1 MIQQNGAK
9 VRAREREER
18 RGGSGSSSA
27 NRCSGFTNH
36 ATADTKSSH
45 DLRRT
50 TPHTNHL
57 NGRPT
62 AVTGPSHGPASQ
74 PTEVINNQRAVSS
87 GGLPGRSTADLL
99 LGGLTSLV
107 NHQSAWG
114 STALCRAMEACMLG
128 ASSITNGRFTLAVLH
143 HWTTGWLVQFS
154 RSAFSVQQYW
164 RHNPGENKQ
173 GTFFLLPAISASVPR
188 QRTYW
193 LTLLELQ
200 TKTIMR
206 GMNQNVFTMIFYSM
220 HRL

>member
-1 MIQQNGAK
+1 MLECLKNHTGAFLSTAHDTRLQTMK
-9 VRAREREER
+9 QTAWHKNFRLRVWPLTTVNFSPFSQDHCSMWSNRTVQRWERERE
-18 RGGSGSSSA
+18 GGGEGSSSA

-114 STALCRAMEACMLG
+114 STALCGAMEAGSYGGVYARC
-128 ASSITNGRFTLAVLH
+128 
-143 HWTTGWLVQFS
+143 
-154 RSAFSVQQYW
+154 
-164 RHNPGENKQ
+164 K
-173 GTFFLLPAISASVPR
+173 
-188 QRTYW
+188 
-193 LTLLELQ
+193 
-200 TKTIMR
+200 
-206 GMNQNVFTMIFYSM
+206 
-220 HRL
+220 

>member
-9 VRAREREER
+9 VRAREREGGGEG
-18 RGGSGSSSA
+18 RGAAVLTGVQASQITPQRTQRAAMTFG
-27 NRCSGFTNH
+27 
-36 ATADTKSSH
+36 
-45 DLRRT
+45 RT

-114 STALCRAMEACMLG
+114 STALCGAMEACMLG
-128 ASSITNGRFTLAVLH
+128 ASSITNGRFTLAVQH
-143 HWTTGWLVQFS
+143 H
-154 RSAFSVQQYW
+154 
-164 RHNPGENKQ
+164 
-173 GTFFLLPAISASVPR
+173 
-188 QRTYW
+188 
-193 LTLLELQ
+193 
-200 TKTIMR
+200 
-206 GMNQNVFTMIFYSM
+206 
-220 HRL
+220 